1 MQAASRLYAATEVD
15 AAQRYWHAATSSQ
28 VPRAYERPVVG
39 MRWSTIAQFGTWFGG
54 NPVFA
59 YGIQLIPLT
68 PYAEVR
74 DSTAFSR
81 ALLPFYERDCD
92 KVCEQEGWSISLVAL
107 KAAAG
112 DRAGAWADALALD
125 GKAFDQAGGDGHSR
139 SNLLYWIA
147 TRDPGLEMRA
157 TPVPTAGQVVS
168 PAPVSSP
175 VADCVDGPGRAAAKA
190 CPATAPHVCYA
201 GPAKGGCARA
211 PWSRTD
217 CARSCK
223 RPKGFD

>member
-1 MQAASRLYAATEVD
+1 
-15 AAQRYWHAATSSQ
+15 
-28 VPRAYERPVVG
+28 
-39 MRWSTIAQFGTWFGG
+39 
-54 NPVFA
+54 
-59 YGIQLIPLT
+59 
-68 PYAEVR
+68 
-74 DSTAFSR
+74 
-81 ALLPFYERDCD
+81 
-92 KVCEQEGWSISLVAL
+92 
-107 KAAAG
+107 
-112 DRAGAWADALALD
+112 LD
-125 GKAFDQAGGDGHSR
+125 GKVFDQAGGDGHSR

-157 TPVPTAGQVVS
+157 TPVPTGHVVS
-168 PAPVSSP
+168 PAPVASP
-175 VADCVDGPGRAAAKA
+175 VADCVDGPGRAAAKN

>member
-1 MQAASRLYAATEVD
+1 MCGNQ
-15 AAQRYWHAATSSQ
+15 SSGA
-28 VPRAYERPVVG
+28 PRHRRDVVTG
-39 MRWSTIAQFGTWFGG
+39 CFPHRS
-54 NPVFA
+54 
-59 YGIQLIPLT
+59 
-68 PYAEVR
+68 
-74 DSTAFSR
+74 
-81 ALLPFYERDCD
+81 
-92 KVCEQEGWSISLVAL
+92 
-107 KAAAG
+107 
-112 DRAGAWADALALD
+112 GAWADALALD

-147 TRDPGLEMRA
+147 TRDPGLERMA
-157 TPVPTAGQVVS
+157 TPVPTVSRVVS
-168 PAPVSSP
+168 PAPVASP
-175 VADCVDGPGRAAAKA
+175 VPDCVDGPGRAAAKA